1 MTTRSTALATFVIE
15 RRYDSPPDQVYAAWS
30 TPSAKARWF
39 APGDGGSDYRLD
51 FQVGGHELNRGRAP
65 DGDLYT
71 YEATYSDIVADRRIV
86 YTYTM
91 DRGDIRISV
100 SLATVE
106 FEATGS
112 GTRLTLSEQG
122 VFLDEGDKVEFR
134 EEGTRAL
141 LDGLA
146 SALGS
151 TSR

>member
-1 MTTRSTALATFVIE
+1 
-15 RRYDSPPDQVYAAWS
+15 
-30 TPSAKARWF
+30 
-39 APGDGGSDYRLD
+39 
-51 FQVGGHELNRGRAP
+51 
-65 DGDLYT
+65 
-71 YEATYSDIVADRRIV
+71 
-86 YTYTM
+86 
-91 DRGDIRISV
+91 V

-134 EEGTRAL
+134 EEGTQAL

-151 TSR
+151 TSG